1 MKTSTLTTLTV
12 ISIPLMISGCMS
24 NNTSM
29 MQTGSIM
36 VSEIVTV
43 CGAMVGGPAEERIN
57 QEWAKYPEAEASRP
71 MIETV
76 AEVLLTNPEV
86 PEQDRAGQYKK
97 YMSCAA
103 GLFAVNQVSK

>member
-1 MKTSTLTTLTV
+1 M
-12 ISIPLMISGCMS
+12 
-24 NNTSM
+24 NTSIRM
-29 MQTGSIM
+29 TITIATLPL
-36 VSEIVTV
+36 IVTGCLSNSTALQQGTV
-43 CGAMVGGPAEERIN
+43 MVNDVVAICGAMVGGPAEERIN

-97 YMSCAA
+97 YLSCAA
-103 GLFAVNQVSK
+103 GLFTVNQITK

>member
-1 MKTSTLTTLTV
+1 MKTSTRTALAA
-12 ISIPLMISGCMS
+12 ISIPLMVSGCMNS
-24 NNTSM
+24 NTSM
-29 MQTGSIM
+29 MQQGSIM
-36 VSEIVTV
+36 VSEVVTV
-43 CGAMVGGPAEERIN
+43 CGAMVGGPAEEHIN

-76 AEVLLTNPEV
+76 AEVLLTNPDV

-97 YMSCAA
+97 YLSCVA